1 MFVELLPLLRNR
13 TVSISVAVPADSDG
27 ITLTIVPK
35 VTDEKAEQCGSIKD
49 AAVKALSGALTL
61 TAQTAEELDAG
72 LHQALLQY
80 VGSQL
85 TIEGSIRE
93 MVKTVK
99 AAEEEAKEAAKA
111 AVAAA
116 KKKSG
121 QATVGTK
128 AAVAAAKKKSG
139 QATVGNKATTTP
151 AAPVEG
157 KKSEPPAPPSLFDVA
172 SAEESDAKPG
182 LDGST
187 TASIA
192 MPAAPS
198 PEASAA

>member
-13 TVSISVAVPADSDG
+13 TVSLSVAVPANGDS
-27 ITLTIVPK
+27 IVLTIMPK
-35 VTDEKAEQCGSIKD
+35 VTDEKAEEFGSIKE

-61 TAQTAEELDAG
+61 KAQSAEELDAG

-85 TIEGSIRE
+85 TIEGSINE

-121 QATVGTK
+121 QATTGSK
-128 AAVAAAKKKSG
+128 PA
-139 QATVGNKATTTP
+139 TP
-151 AAPVEG
+151 ATASAEE
-157 KKSEPPAPPSLFDVA
+157 KKPEPPSLFDA
-172 SAEESDAKPG
+172 APAEESQTETEEDESCAEAA
-182 LDGST
+182 ST
-187 TASIA
+187 
-192 MPAAPS
+192 PAAPLL
-198 PEASAA
+198 EMGAAS

>member
-13 TVSISVAVPADSDG
+13 TVSISVAVPANGDN
-27 ITLTIVPK
+27 IVLTIMPK
-35 VTDEKAEQCGSIKD
+35 VTEEKAEEFGSIKD

-61 TAQTAEELDAG
+61 TAQTAQELDAG

-85 TIEGSIRE
+85 SIEGSINE

-116 KKKSG
+116 KKKAG
-121 QATVGTK
+121 QTAIGGK
-128 AAVAAAKKKSG
+128 P
-139 QATVGNKATTTP
+139 TP
-151 AAPVEG
+151 PPAPVED
-157 KKSEPPAPPSLFDVA
+157 KKSEPPAPPSLFDVVP
-172 SAEESDAKPG
+172 AEEPAAKPEE
-182 LDGST
+182 DVST
-187 TASIA
+187 ATSV
-192 MPAAPS
+192 AAPGTPS
-198 PEASAA
+198 PEVSAGA

>member
-13 TVSISVAVPADSDG
+13 TVSLSVAVPANGDS
-27 ITLTIVPK
+27 IVLTIMPK
-35 VTDEKAEQCGSIKD
+35 VTDEKAEEFGTIKE

-61 TAQTAEELDAG
+61 TAQSAEELDAG

-85 TIEGSIRE
+85 TIESSINE

-99 AAEEEAKEAAKA
+99 VAEEEAKEATRA

-121 QATVGTK
+121 QAPAGSKPSTPTT
-128 AAVAAAKKKSG
+128 APAEEKK
-139 QATVGNKATTTP
+139 P
-151 AAPVEG
+151 
-157 KKSEPPAPPSLFDVA
+157 EPPAPPSLFDA
-172 SAEESDAKPG
+172 APAEESDAEPE
-182 LDGST
+182 LEDST
-187 TASIA
+187 AGTVSA
-192 MPAAPS
+192 PAAPS
-198 PEASAA
+198 VRVSAVS

>member
-121 QATVGTK
+121 QATVGNK
-128 AAVAAAKKKSG
+128 AA
-139 QATVGNKATTTP
+139 TTP
-151 AAPVEG
+151 AAPVEE
-157 KKSEPPAPPSLFDVA
+157 KKSEPTAPPSLFDVVP
-172 SAEESDAKPG
+172 AEEPAAKPEE
-182 LDGST
+182 DVST
-187 TASIA
+187 AASF
-192 MPAAPS
+192 AAPVPS
-198 PEASAA
+198 SLEASAAA

>member
-121 QATVGTK
+121 QATVGSK
-128 AAVAAAKKKSG
+128 P
-139 QATVGNKATTTP
+139 TP
-151 AAPVEG
+151 PPAPVEE
-157 KKSEPPAPPSLFDVA
+157 KKSEPTAPPSLFDVVP
-172 SAEESDAKPG
+172 AEEPAAKPEE
-182 LDGST
+182 DVST
-187 TASIA
+187 AASF
-192 MPAAPS
+192 AAPVPS
-198 PEASAA
+198 SLEASAAA

>member
-13 TVSISVAVPADSDG
+13 TVSLSVAVPANGDS
-27 ITLTIVPK
+27 IVLTIMPK
-35 VTDEKAEQCGSIKD
+35 VTDEKAEEFGSIKE

-61 TAQTAEELDAG
+61 KAQSAEELDAG

-85 TIEGSIRE
+85 TIEGSINE

-121 QATVGTK
+121 QATTGSK
-128 AAVAAAKKKSG
+128 P
-139 QATVGNKATTTP
+139 TTP
-151 AAPVEG
+151 TAASAEE
-157 KKSEPPAPPSLFDVA
+157 KKTEPAPPSLFDA
-172 SAEESDAKPG
+172 P
-182 LDGST
+182 
-187 TASIA
+187 
-192 MPAAPS
+192 PAAENQAETEEDDSVARPAYS
-198 PEASAA
+198 PAPLLEVGAAS

>member
-13 TVSISVAVPADSDG
+13 TVSISVAVPANGDN
-27 ITLTIVPK
+27 IVLTIVPK
-35 VTDEKAEQCGSIKD
+35 VTDEKAEECGSIRE

-85 TIEGSIRE
+85 TIEGSINE

-99 AAEEEAKEAAKA
+99 AAEEEAKEAAKT

-116 KKKSG
+116 KKKTG
-121 QATVGTK
+121 QTT
-128 AAVAAAKKKSG
+128 
-139 QATVGNKATTTP
+139 TGNKPTP
-151 AAPVEG
+151 PPAPVEE
-157 KKSEPPAPPSLFDVA
+157 KKSEPTAPPSLFDVVP
-172 SAEESDAKPG
+172 AEEPAAKPG
-182 LDGST
+182 EDGST
-187 TASIA
+187 PASVVA
-192 MPAAPS
+192 PAPS
-198 PEASAA
+198 PEASSAA

>member
-13 TVSISVAVPADSDG
+13 TVSLSVAVPANGDT
-27 ITLTIVPK
+27 IVLTIMPK
-35 VTDEKAEQCGSIKD
+35 VTDEKAEEFGSIKE

-61 TAQTAEELDAG
+61 KAQSAEELDAG

-85 TIEGSIRE
+85 TIEGSINE

-121 QATVGTK
+121 QATTGSRPSTT
-128 AAVAAAKKKSG
+128 VAAPAEEKK
-139 QATVGNKATTTP
+139 A
-151 AAPVEG
+151 
-157 KKSEPPAPPSLFDVA
+157 EPPAPPSLFDA
-172 SAEESDAKPG
+172 SPAEESQTETEEDDPV
-182 LDGST
+182 
-187 TASIA
+187 TAPASS
-192 MPAAPS
+192 PAAPLL
-198 PEASAA
+198 EVGAAS

>member
-35 VTDEKAEQCGSIKD
+35 VTDEKAEECGSIKD

-121 QATVGTK
+121 QATVGSK
-128 AAVAAAKKKSG
+128 P
-139 QATVGNKATTTP
+139 TP
-151 AAPVEG
+151 PPAPVEE
-157 KKSEPPAPPSLFDVA
+157 KKSEPTAPPSLFDVVP
-172 SAEESDAKPG
+172 AEEPAAKPEE
-182 LDGST
+182 DVST
-187 TASIA
+187 AASF
-192 MPAAPS
+192 AAPVPS
-198 PEASAA
+198 SLEASAAA

>member
-13 TVSISVAVPADSDG
+13 TVSISVAVPANGDN

-35 VTDEKAEQCGSIKD
+35 VTDEKAEECGSIKE

-85 TIEGSIRE
+85 TIEGSINE

-99 AAEEEAKEAAKA
+99 AAEEEAKEA
-111 AVAAA
+111 
-116 KKKSG
+116 
-121 QATVGTK
+121 TK
-128 AAVAAAKKKSG
+128 AAVAAAKKKTG
-139 QATVGNKATTTP
+139 QTTIGSKPTP
-151 AAPVEG
+151 PPAPVEE
-157 KKSEPPAPPSLFDVA
+157 KKSEPTAPPSLFDVVP
-172 SAEESDAKPG
+172 AEEPAAKPE
-182 LDGST
+182 DDVST
-187 TASIA
+187 AASVA
-192 MPAAPS
+192 
-198 PEASAA
+198 ASAALSPETSSAA

>member
-13 TVSISVAVPADSDG
+13 TVSLSVAVPANSDS
-27 ITLTIVPK
+27 IVLTIMPK
-35 VTDEKAEQCGSIKD
+35 VTDEKAEEFGTIKE

-61 TAQTAEELDAG
+61 KAQSAEELDAG

-85 TIEGSIRE
+85 TIEGSINE

-99 AAEEEAKEAAKA
+99 AAEEEAKEAAKV

-121 QATVGTK
+121 QATTGSKPMTPT
-128 AAVAAAKKKSG
+128 AATAEEKKI
-139 QATVGNKATTTP
+139 
-151 AAPVEG
+151 E
-157 KKSEPPAPPSLFDVA
+157 PAPPSLFDAAPAAESEAETEEDDSVA
-172 SAEESDAKPG
+172 AADSAH
-182 LDGST
+182 
-187 TASIA
+187 
-192 MPAAPS
+192 AAPS
-198 PEASAA
+198 HAVGVLS

>member
-80 VGSQL
+80 VGGQL

-99 AAEEEAKEAAKA
+99 AAERRSKGSGQSRSCSRQEEVRPGHGRQQAN
-111 AVAAA
+111 AAA
-116 KKKSG
+116 GASG
-121 QATVGTK
+121 GKEVRAHG
-128 AAVAAAKKKSG
+128 
-139 QATVGNKATTTP
+139 P
-151 AAPVEG
+151 AQP
-157 KKSEPPAPPSLFDVA
+157 L
-172 SAEESDAKPG
+172 
-182 LDGST
+182 
-187 TASIA
+187 
-192 MPAAPS
+192 
-198 PEASAA
+198 

>member
-13 TVSISVAVPADSDG
+13 TVSLSVAVPANGDS
-27 ITLTIVPK
+27 IVLTIMPK
-35 VTDEKAEQCGSIKD
+35 VTDEKAEEFGSIKE

-61 TAQTAEELDAG
+61 KAQSAEELDSG

-85 TIEGSIRE
+85 TMEGSINE

-111 AVAAA
+111 AIAAA

-121 QATVGTK
+121 QTTSGSKPSTPTTAPTEE
-128 AAVAAAKKKSG
+128 KK
-139 QATVGNKATTTP
+139 P
-151 AAPVEG
+151 
-157 KKSEPPAPPSLFDVA
+157 EPSTPPSLFDA
-172 SAEESDAKPG
+172 APAEEDEAG
-182 LDGST
+182 TELDESTAGSVS
-187 TASIA
+187 AHS
-192 MPAAPS
+192 APS
-198 PEASAA
+198 LEVSAAS

>member
-13 TVSISVAVPADSDG
+13 TVSLSVAVPANGDS
-27 ITLTIVPK
+27 IVLTIMPK
-35 VTDEKAEQCGSIKD
+35 VTDEKAEEFGSIKE

-61 TAQTAEELDAG
+61 KAQNAEELDAG

-85 TIEGSIRE
+85 TIEGSINE

-99 AAEEEAKEAAKA
+99 AAEEEAKEAAKS

-121 QATVGTK
+121 QATAGSK
-128 AAVAAAKKKSG
+128 PS
-139 QATVGNKATTTP
+139 TP
-151 AAPVEG
+151 AGPPAEE
-157 KKSEPPAPPSLFDVA
+157 KKAEPPASPSLFDA
-172 SAEESDAKPG
+172 APAEENKVPAE
-182 LDGST
+182 LDGSV
-187 TASIA
+187 AGAVSA
-192 MPAAPS
+192 PVAPS
-198 PEASAA
+198 REVGAAS

>member
-13 TVSISVAVPADSDG
+13 TVLISVAVPANGDN
-27 ITLTIVPK
+27 IVLTIVPK
-35 VTDEKAEQCGSIKD
+35 VTDEKAEECGSIKE

-61 TAQTAEELDAG
+61 TAQTAQELDAG

-85 TIEGSIRE
+85 SIEGSINE

-116 KKKSG
+116 KKKAG
-121 QATVGTK
+121 QPTIGSK
-128 AAVAAAKKKSG
+128 P
-139 QATVGNKATTTP
+139 TP
-151 AAPVEG
+151 PPAPVEE
-157 KKSEPPAPPSLFDVA
+157 KKSEPTAPPSLFDVVP
-172 SAEESDAKPG
+172 AEEPAARPEEDR
-182 LDGST
+182 ST
-187 TASIA
+187 SASVA
-192 MPAAPS
+192 APAAPS
-198 PEASAA
+198 PEASAAA